1 MPRFEHIDNQLLCD
15 LPLIFDKKKS
25 NNSTMVQLFL
35 FTFKRWISEVKR
47 GKKIRRTQ
55 SVMPMQV
62 NVPPVRCELCTII
75 LPEFIS

>member
-1 MPRFEHIDNQLLCD
+1 MQF
-15 LPLIFDKKKS
+15 
-25 NNSTMVQLFL
+25 FL
-35 FTFKRWISEVKR
+35 FTFKRWIRTVKKK

-62 NVPPVRCELCTII
+62 NVPPVKCEPCTII